1 VVVEG
6 GGKVTLDSFDA
17 KHRLQMTFDNVRFGA
32 PFPAVHTG
40 HADFVL
46 GPGPP
51 KAWEKL
57 VPMVAK

>member
-1 VVVEG
+1 
-6 GGKVTLDSFDA
+6 
-17 KHRLQMTFDNVRFGA
+17 MTFDNVRFGA